1 MSCTVVKTGLGL
13 IHQELQKL
21 QVNIDVASPTST
33 SSNISPIHPN
43 PPQTCP
49 GQQQQQS
56 ASNHESPIAPSSS
69 VSAPSSIHTAASTIS
84 KSSPQAPFES
94 YQYQQHMTPFTL
106 PQQQTAYHTANV
118 SGTPHFH
125 SGAMAPDS
133 MLNLDGATLPY
144 DNLPEVYQAFFDT
157 EPISANMH
165 PGGYDPVGWG
175 TSPGAAPR

>member
-1 MSCTVVKTGLGL
+1 
-13 IHQELQKL
+13 
-21 QVNIDVASPTST
+21 
-33 SSNISPIHPN
+33 
-43 PPQTCP
+43 
-49 GQQQQQS
+49 
-56 ASNHESPIAPSSS
+56 
-69 VSAPSSIHTAASTIS
+69 
-84 KSSPQAPFES
+84 
-94 YQYQQHMTPFTL
+94 MTPFTL